1 MVLSS
6 RPVNYKFCSC
16 QFHTWLND
24 YLEYALQ
31 KKHALKKKGELYLA
45 LNYWVWKNMSISI
58 NKG

>member
-31 KKHALKKKGELYLA
+31 KKHALKKKGGIIFSFELLSVEKHVY
-45 LNYWVWKNMSISI
+45 
-58 NKG
+58 